1 MENQK
6 LSRPHVWLPKES
18 ATGTLLLLHGSGADE
33 HDLLSL
39 GRQLDPSA
47 NILSP
52 RGGITQQGM
61 IRFFEYEPDFT
72 PTKPSLIEQIDKL
85 ASFIELAS
93 ARYEFSLESL
103 VTVGF
108 SNGAHTGGAL
118 LLLRPDLVSSLVAFG
133 TTQVLPEIS
142 SGVDLSGK
150 LVFIANGALDD
161 YSPERKTVAMIEQLE
176 VLGADVT
183 LLMHPGGHQISPDH
197 VKAIAQALQS

>member
-1 MENQK
+1 MDNRK
-6 LSRPHVWLPKES
+6 LSRPHVWLPREG
-18 ATGTLLLLHGSGADE
+18 ATRTLLLLHGSGADE

-61 IRFFEYEPDFT
+61 VRFFEYEPDFT
-72 PTKPSLIEQIDKL
+72 PSRNSLIQEIEKL
-85 ASFIELAS
+85 AEFIELS
-93 ARYEFSLESL
+93 SIRYDFSLESM

-108 SNGAHTGGAL
+108 SNGAHAGGAL
-118 LLLRPDLVSSLVAFG
+118 MLLKPDLVSVLAAFG

-150 LVFIANGALDD
+150 KIFIANGEMDH
-161 YSPERKTVAMIEQLE
+161 YSPERATVAMIEHFE
-176 VLGADVT
+176 GLGADVT
-183 LLMHPGGHQISPDH
+183 LLMHPGGHQISGEH
-197 VKAIAQALQS
+197 VEFIAGALRG